1 MFKNRMS
8 NAFLQVPIRTGRD
21 AALGMRWGYGM
32 AMVWRGS
39 GSVEYM
45 SADLR
50 ARIPDHAAR
59 RAALRD
65 LLVENGVD
73 ALLVTD
79 LVNIRYLTGFTGSN
93 AALLVYAWD
102 TAEDRTVICTDGRYL
117 TQVGEQVPDLRAE
130 IARASARRIVE
141 LAGEWQTGRVG
152 YESHVVTV
160 DEHRGFAE
168 QGTGLE
174 LVAVPGLVEQ
184 LRMVKDAY
192 EVEQLRAACAAGDAA
207 LAALIEQGKL
217 RPGRTERQ
225 VARDLEWL
233 MFEHGGQAVAFETI
247 VATGANSA
255 VPHHRPTDAV
265 LATGDFVKLDFGAVV
280 NGYHSDMTRTLVLGA
295 PGEWQREVY
304 ALVRESQR
312 AGRKALK
319 PGAGCAEAD
328 AAARGVIEAAGYGE
342 LFLHGLGHGVG
353 LRIHEAPGLAKTGT
367 GTLLDGVAVT
377 VEPGVYFPGRGGVR
391 IEDTLV
397 VREGGPEL
405 LTLTSKDLTV
415 VG

>member
-1 MFKNRMS
+1 MGMFG
-8 NAFLQVPIRTGRD
+8 PD
-21 AALGMRWGYGM
+21 
-32 AMVWRGS
+32 S
-39 GSVEYM
+39 GSVEAM
-45 SADLR
+45 SADHG
-50 ARIPDHAAR
+50 ARRPDHGAR

-65 LLVENGVD
+65 LLVENRVD

-102 TAEDRTVICTDGRYL
+102 TPEARTVICTDGRYI

-152 YESHVVTV
+152 FESHVVTV
-160 DEHRGFAE
+160 DQHRGFVDQA
-168 QGTGLE
+168 TGLE
-174 LVAVPGLVEQ
+174 LVAAPGLVEQ
-184 LRMVKDAY
+184 LRMVKDDY
-192 EVEQLRAACAAGDAA
+192 EVDRLRAACAAADAA
-207 LAALIEQGKL
+207 LAALLERGGI

-247 VATGANSA
+247 VAAGANSA

-265 LATGDFVKLDFGAVV
+265 LAAGDFVKLDFGAVV
-280 NGYHSDMTRTLVLGA
+280 DGYHSDMTRTLVLGE
-295 PGEWQREVY
+295 PDDWQREVY
-304 ALVRESQR
+304 DLVRESQR

-319 PGAGCAEAD
+319 PGVGCADVD
-328 AAARGVIEAAGYGE
+328 AAARGVIDAAGHGE
-342 LFLHGLGHGVG
+342 LFVHGLGHGVG
-353 LRIHEAPGLAKTGT
+353 LQIHEAPGLAKTGT
-367 GTLLDGVAVT
+367 GTLLGGVAVT

-415 VG
+415 VD